1 MSTELMI
8 RALFERD
15 KDELIRIHQQYKGE
29 FQIEE
34 FDDPHYL
41 QLLAVI
47 DSTDKL
53 ICAGGIRTITEAV
66 LVTDKTATNR
76 KKYEALYKFL
86 QACEFVCKRNGYT
99 ELTTFVQDE
108 AWIKHLLDN
117 GFARTK
123 GESLVLTLK

>member
-1 MSTELMI
+1 MSSDLMI

-15 KDELIRIHQQYKGE
+15 KTELIRLHSQYEGE

-41 QLLAVI
+41 QLLSVI
-47 DSTDKL
+47 DSSEKL

-66 LVTDKTATNR
+66 LVTDKTASNR

-86 QACEFVCKRNGYT
+86 QACEYVCRRNNYT
-99 ELTTFVQDE
+99 ELTTFVQDKV
-108 AWIKHLLDN
+108 WMRHLLDN
-117 GFARTK
+117 GFTKTK